1 MVLVGE
7 HEEPPSR
14 VGAQRL
20 EPVVHRE
27 VLILHFVQHHRQ
39 HHDILNRRI
48 LQQIDL
54 VEHDVGVDDED
65 GGRVGVEAAGG
76 HVAGGA
82 GEGAAGDVVA
92 EVVLPDHLD
101 DAALLRLLHEGLAL
115 QHVGELGGARGSGG
129 GGKREEGGS
138 GADLRRRMA
147 AAAMEEYRGL
157 IG

>member
-14 VGAQRL
+14 VGAQGL
-20 EPVVHRE
+20 EPVVHGE
-27 VLILHFVQHHRQ
+27 VLILHLVEHHRQ
-39 HHDILNRRI
+39 HDDILNRWV

-65 GGRVGVEAAGG
+65 GGGVGVEAAGG
-76 HVAGGA
+76 GVAGGA
-82 GEGAAGDVVA
+82 GGGAAGDVVA

-115 QHVGELGGARGSGG
+115 QHGGDVGGAQASSCVGREREGDGG
-129 GGKREEGGS
+129 GT
-138 GADLRRRMA
+138 A
-147 AAAMEEYRGL
+147 AAAEEDRGFNR
-157 IG
+157 